1 LSENLWRYLY
11 PVLEEKVVKM
21 ELNQIKDLM
30 QRVKET
36 SGRLLPERMM

>member
-1 LSENLWRYLY
+1 
-11 PVLEEKVVKM
+11 M

>member
-30 QRVKET
+30 QRVKKH
-36 SGRLLPERMM
+36 PEGYCRKG